1 MALLRKGFRFI
12 PSDEVLVQFLYE
24 KVMHGYDHSHEVPL
38 MEYDLY
44 GPEEPSHVWKR
55 FGRDGFNEG
64 SIDEDLYFFTKLK
77 KVSSA
82 CSRINRSVGSGGTWS
97 SAYSRV
103 FTTRSSIS
111 YGDDGAPI
119 ITAKKTHLN
128 YENQGSVDHG
138 AWIMHEFCLG
148 NLDGGGQFCRYN
160 DPYVICRLRK
170 SKKGRHQKTMGLK
183 SVRDHD
189 HQSNV
194 ITKKTS
200 LLEHGRMGS
209 TSTVQPWID
218 EVLEARNT
226 SNSYSS
232 SVHGING
239 NGMSF
244 SEDVVGIN
252 IENDH
257 ALVEEHI
264 NSCTTTTDERVLTN
278 FTTTADTPMSFD
290 HVDVF
295 QIFENLYAWE
305 NYQNYNIHP
314 VQDQDDQANVI
325 TKKPRLREC
334 GYEEA
339 GGEYLTMGPRSTTV
353 IPQMDDQDFDARNLL
368 NDSSELKTSIQGIDV
383 TNIIQDDHVDV
394 VEAETIHPMSFHD
407 YAFQFD
413 NLCACWKTIDADG
426 LPNFMLDGCDD
437 VGINIDQYDHV
448 IVEEHYNSCTT
459 GDLGVLLTNST
470 SAQTPMMFDDD
481 FWIDQMFH
489 EGADNAILT
498 DLEEDHDQVAVASG
512 NEQTP
517 IIIHNHVAVPAET
530 KNIQQSSNGAFHGF
544 QLGR

>member
-12 PSDEVLVQFLYE
+12 PSNEVLVQFLYE

-44 GPEEPSHVWKR
+44 GPEEPSHVWER
-55 FGRDGFNEG
+55 FGGDGFNKG
-64 SIDEDLYFFTKLK
+64 SINEDLYFFTKLK
-77 KVSSA
+77 NVSPA
-82 CSRINRSVGSGGTWS
+82 CSRINRSVGSRGTWS

-111 YGDDGAPI
+111 YGDDGAPV

-189 HQSNV
+189 HQPNV
-194 ITKKTS
+194 ITKKPS
-200 LLEHGRMGS
+200 LLEHGRTGS
-209 TSTVQPWID
+209 TSTVRPWID

-278 FTTTADTPMSFD
+278 
-290 HVDVF
+290 
-295 QIFENLYAWE
+295 
-305 NYQNYNIHP
+305 NYNIHP
-314 VQDQDDQANVI
+314 VQDHDDQANVI

-334 GYEEA
+334 GYVEA
-339 GGEYLTMGPRSTTV
+339 GGEYLTMGSRSTTV
-353 IPQMDDQDFDARNLL
+353 IPQINDQDFGTRNLL
-368 NDSSELKTSIQGIDV
+368 NDSLELKTSIHGIDV

-394 VEAETIHPMSFHD
+394 VEAESIHPMSFDDH
-407 YAFQFD
+407 AFQFD
-413 NLCACWKTIDADG
+413 NLCACWETIDADA

-437 VGINIDQYDHV
+437 VGINIDQNDHTP
-448 IVEEHYNSCTT
+448 IMF
-459 GDLGVLLTNST
+459 GDDL
-470 SAQTPMMFDDD
+470 
-481 FWIDQMFH
+481 WIDQSFH
-489 EGADNAILT
+489 EEADNAVLT
-498 DLEEDHDQVAVASG
+498 DLEEVYDPVAVAGG

-517 IIIHNHVAVPAET
+517 IIIHNHEAVPAET
-530 KNIQQSSNGAFHGF
+530 KNVQQSSNGAFHGF